1 MTPAGVM
8 RWSGQFLNVHRV
20 PHDEVL
26 SEVVERTAA
35 YRLAGVFHLY
45 LNGAVLEAWRGA
57 MK

>member
-26 SEVVERTAA
+26 RSLNELLLIDWPASFTYISMERFW
-35 YRLAGVFHLY
+35 RP
-45 LNGAVLEAWRGA
+45 GAEP
-57 MK
+57 